1 MYVNIVAIYSLV
13 SHSSSEPLPELEPE
27 PLGEPLR
34 ERLGER
40 EPDPDREPDALRL
53 RLRLGLRDLDF
64 DGDLDLDRL
73 REALRLCWEPREP
86 TGVFEREREPL
97 RERDP
102 DFERLLSRDPEPL
115 AELER
120 LRLRD
125 PLAAL
130 PLADP
135 LRLRV
140 REREPPE
147 RVLERDCRSRCS
159 WASAAG
165 VVSRVASNTDGSAV
179 VLLLTSSVGVRVV
192 LDCSVA

>member
-1 MYVNIVAIYSLV
+1 MHIEESRFLLTYSCFVYQFVQFVYLPLSLYIIYVRNVAFYWLF
-13 SHSSSEPLPELEPE
+13 HSSSEPLPELEPE

-40 EPDPDREPDALRL
+40 EPDPEREPDALRL
-53 RLRLGLRDLDF
+53 RLRDLDF
-64 DGDLDLDRL
+64 DFDGDFDLDRL
-73 REALRLCWEPREP
+73 REALRLCCDPWAEP
-86 TGVFEREREPL
+86 GDVFDRERERVPL
-97 RERDP
+97 REREP
-102 DFERLLSRDPEPL
+102 DFERLLARDPDPL

-140 REREPPE
+140 RDREPPE

-159 WASAAG
+159 
-165 VVSRVASNTDGSAV
+165 
-179 VLLLTSSVGVRVV
+179 
-192 LDCSVA
+192 

>member
-1 MYVNIVAIYSLV
+1 MYFNIVAIYSLG

-40 EPDPDREPDALRL
+40 EPDPDREPEALRL
-53 RLRLGLRDLDF
+53 RLRLGLCDLDF
-64 DGDLDLDRL
+64 DADLDLDRL
-73 REALRLCWEPREP
+73 RDALRLCCEPA
-86 TGVFEREREPL
+86 GVFEREREPL

-102 DFERLLSRDPEPL
+102 DFERLLSRDPDPL

-140 REREPPE
+140 RDRDPPE

-159 WASAAG
+159 
-165 VVSRVASNTDGSAV
+165 
-179 VLLLTSSVGVRVV
+179 
-192 LDCSVA
+192 